1 MHAFHYVLIITSW
14 GHWLYRFFRRLGPL
28 GLFFLGTLDSSFL
41 VLPFGLDVL
50 LIALVSSARNE
61 TNWILFVL
69 MSALGSMAGV
79 LIIDAIMRK
88 AGEKGL
94 KRFLK
99 PKQIESLRV
108 KLEKQA
114 EWAIF
119 LATLAPPPFPFTPA
133 VMAAS
138 ALQLSRNKLLA
149 LVFVGRLV
157 RYTVE
162 AALAIYFGK
171 ALIRLVDSPIVE
183 YFVYALIVVAVVG
196 STLSIIKWTRKP
208 A

>member
-1 MHAFHYVLIITSW
+1 
-14 GHWLYRFFRRLGPL
+14 
-28 GLFFLGTLDSSFL
+28 
-41 VLPFGLDVL
+41 
-50 LIALVSSARNE
+50 

-79 LIIDAIMRK
+79 LIIDAIMRR

-114 EWAIF
+114 ELAIF
-119 LATLAPPPFPFTPA
+119 LATLAPPPFPFTPV

-171 ALIRLVDSPIVE
+171 ALIKLVDSPIVE